1 MYIIGYKLTRKTISL
16 GFGQS
21 LREFKA
27 YFYIN
32 GHLDCVMANLR
43 CQLDIFGKREP
54 QLKKNVSPI
63 LALLAHL
70 WDIFLIVN

>member
-1 MYIIGYKLTRKTISL
+1 MSIIGYKLTRKTISL

-43 CQLDIFGKREP
+43 CQLDISGKREP
-54 QLKKNVSPI
+54 QLKKKCVSHTGFIGPSVG
-63 LALLAHL
+63 H
-70 WDIFLIVN
+70 FLDC